1 MVVVG
6 GDDYD
11 YSLDDDDELNEDYYR
26 MDDEEDSDE
35 DEEELDDE
43 DEEEEE
49 SRPTGTDADYEGHMT
64 KREMQF
70 SQYYDD
76 IIAIAKDQTNKDN
89 AIIDAATLVV
99 TANPKHTSTVTVS
112 NIIKELFKKQGHN
125 RMINTVY
132 DPDQALRSQDWDEDL
147 NQEDSGT
154 FNSQFAADAKDQIA
168 RFIGYLASRDLS
180 KDSVMSRKRKL
191 RNIPAFIIF
200 LFSAGMYDFLID
212 CPTMPEE
219 YKVQIDAALKKI
231 VKGKYDI
238 VEALARRYEEKGRPK
253 VAEKVRQMQLAWFNK
268 EPAEIRTSSEFAN
281 LDLTYDDVVTYRE
294 YRSKFTNTSKAITQD
309 VISGLIE
316 VVVDKKA
323 GIYERLKDKTRSEAI
338 ADVKQIYKDWSKDNK
353 TDSDLASKIIW
364 KNKE

>member
-1 MVVVG
+1 MVVA
-6 GDDYD
+6 GDDEFD
-11 YSLDDDDELNEDYYR
+11 YNLDDDDELNEGFYR
-26 MDDEEDSDE
+26 IDDEEEGSEEDE
-35 DEEELDDE
+35 DLDE

-49 SRPTGTDADYEGHMT
+49 ESRGTGTDADYEGHMT

-76 IIAIAKDQTNKDN
+76 IIAIAKDPTNKEN
-89 AIIDAATLVV
+89 AIIDAATLIV

-112 NIIKELFKKQGHN
+112 NIIKDLFKKQGHN

-147 NQEDSGT
+147 NQEDSGS
-154 FNSQFAADAKDQIA
+154 FNDQFAAEAKDQIA

-231 VKGKYDI
+231 VKEKYDI

-281 LDLTYDDVVTYRE
+281 LDLTYDDVMTYRE

-353 TDSDLASKIIW
+353 VDSDLATKIIW
-364 KNKE
+364 KNKD

>member
-1 MVVVG
+1 MVAV

-11 YSLDDDDELNEDYYR
+11 YSLDDDEGLDEGFYR
-26 MDDEEDSDE
+26 MDDEEDE
-35 DEEELDDE
+35 GE
-43 DEEEEE
+43 DEEEEVDDDDDE
-49 SRPTGTDADYEGHMT
+49 EDSKLTGKAEDYEGNMT

-70 SQYYDD
+70 CQYYDD
-76 IIAIAKDQTNKDN
+76 IIAIAKDQTNKED
-89 AIIDAATLVV
+89 AIIDAATLIV

-112 NIIKELFKKQGHN
+112 NIIKDLFKKQGHN

-147 NQEDSGT
+147 NQEDSGD
-154 FNSQFAADAKDQIA
+154 FNNLFAKEAKDQIA

-219 YKVQIDAALKKI
+219 YSVQIDAALKKI
-231 VKGKYDI
+231 VKEKYDI

-253 VAEKVRQMQLAWFNK
+253 VAEKVRQMQLAWFDK
-268 EPAEIRTSSEFAN
+268 EPAEIRTSTEFAN

-323 GIYERLKDKTRSEAI
+323 GIYEKLKDKTRSEAI

-353 TDSDLASKIIW
+353 ADSDLATKIIW

>member
-1 MVVVG
+1 MVG
-6 GDDYD
+6 GDEYD
-11 YSLDDDDELNEDYYR
+11 YGLDDDEDLDEGFYQMD
-26 MDDEEDSDE
+26 DDEEEGDE
-35 DEEELDDE
+35 DELDSEDE
-43 DEEEEE
+43 DEDEDA
-49 SRPTGTDADYEGHMT
+49 RPTGTLADYEGHMT

-70 SQYYDD
+70 NQYYDD

-89 AIIDAATLVV
+89 AIIDAATLIV

-112 NIIKELFKKQGHN
+112 NIIKDLFKKQGHN

-154 FNSQFAADAKDQIA
+154 FNNQFATEAKDQIA

-219 YKVQIDAALKKI
+219 YKVQIDSALKKI
-231 VKGKYDI
+231 VKEKYDI

-268 EPAEIRTSSEFAN
+268 EPAEIRTSSEFAS
-281 LDLTYDDVVTYRE
+281 LDLTYDDVMTYRE

-353 TDSDLASKIIW
+353 VDSDLASKIIW
-364 KNKE
+364 KNK

>member
-26 MDDEEDSDE
+26 MDDDDEDSDE
-35 DEEELDDE
+35 DDEELDDE
-43 DEEEEE
+43 EDEE

>member
-1 MVVVG
+1 MVG

-11 YSLDDDDELNEDYYR
+11 YSLDDDDELNEGYYR

-35 DEEELDDE
+35 EDDEELDEE
-43 DEEEEE
+43 DEEDEE
-49 SRPTGTDADYEGHMT
+49 SQPTGTEADYEGHMT

-154 FNSQFAADAKDQIA
+154 FNTQFATEAKDQIA

-231 VKGKYDI
+231 VKGK
-238 VEALARRYEEKGRPK
+238 
-253 VAEKVRQMQLAWFNK
+253 
-268 EPAEIRTSSEFAN
+268 
-281 LDLTYDDVVTYRE
+281 
-294 YRSKFTNTSKAITQD
+294 
-309 VISGLIE
+309 
-316 VVVDKKA
+316 
-323 GIYERLKDKTRSEAI
+323 
-338 ADVKQIYKDWSKDNK
+338 
-353 TDSDLASKIIW
+353 
-364 KNKE
+364 